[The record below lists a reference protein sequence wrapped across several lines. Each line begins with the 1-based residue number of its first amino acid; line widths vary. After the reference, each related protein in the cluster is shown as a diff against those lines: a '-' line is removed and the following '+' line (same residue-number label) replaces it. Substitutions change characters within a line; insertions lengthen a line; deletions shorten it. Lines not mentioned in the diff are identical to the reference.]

1 MLTRRPPSVDSGL
14 DLTLFLLLPLLLVF
28 TVGVRIVWHI
38 QLANASDLQL
48 QIFYFAPGVSPFDRY
63 VILLNGREHGRQRG
77 KMWRLKDRLEFRL
90 GHHHATATVEAVA
103 LGHRRLF
110 TLTLDVDGDRLAV
123 V

>member
-1 MLTRRPPSVDSGL
+1 
-14 DLTLFLLLPLLLVF
+14 

-63 VILLNGREHGRQRG
+63 VILLNGREQGRQRG

-123 V
+123 L